1 MKFENTVV
9 LGIENAVYGLRLPM
23 SKDFEDARNKSD
35 SVFVPGAVS
44 FVRIGEDDTRIM
56 RNLIKADAGGTGK
69 PNSKF
74 LRMIH
79 VQAAITAPLY
89 WWKEMDTYKVGTVA
103 NSTSTMHRLASIPI
117 TTDCFETDDF
127 CDLVIDSQSE
137 TDDGDN
143 LFWTLRNYWDY
154 TILNLERIRKSYVKT
169 KDKRYWKELVRLL
182 PESWLQ
188 TRMLDCNYAV
198 LRNIYAWRRNH
209 KLTEWRKFCGWIE
222 DLPLSE
228 LITGGSENERAE
240 EA

>member
-35 SVFVPGAVS
+35 SAFVPGAVS
-44 FVRIGEDDTRIM
+44 FVKIGEDDMRII
-56 RNLIKADAGGTGK
+56 RNLIKADAGGTGE

-79 VQAAITAPLY
+79 VQVAITAPLY

-103 NSTSTMHRLASIPI
+103 NSTSTMHKLANTPI
-117 TTDCFETDDF
+117 TMDCFEMDDF
-127 CDLVIDSQSE
+127 TDLIIDFQSE
-137 TDDGDN
+137 TDDGNN

-154 TILNLERIRKSYVKT
+154 TILNLERLRKRYIES

-188 TRMLDCNYAV
+188 TRMFDCNYAV
-198 LRNIYAWRRNH
+198 LRNIYTWRRKH
-209 KLTEWRKFCGWIE
+209 KLTEWHKFCDWIE

-228 LITGGSENERAE
+228 LITGGNENERA
-240 EA
+240 